1 MKEHNPNQTP
11 RLSLV
16 LHSLHPAVQT
26 PRSDLEARQHVAAL
40 AAVGFDR
47 TPASLVARD
56 PLDRSLRTVY
66 GFSEPGMVGGL
77 RAHDLLLCP
86 RPFARVVLRGLSAVI
101 DGPVALDVPS
111 PRTSL
116 ASVLARLASLL
127 LVTAQE
133 DPRDLNDDAL
143 KERLKTFDDND
154 DALKR
159 ARAPYDQ
166 EAHRRAL
173 AEGSKDG
180 AL

>member
-1 MKEHNPNQTP
+1 MNKHSKTLVPAP
-11 RLSLV
+11 ALV
-16 LHSLHPAVQT
+16 LHTGGRRVQT
-26 PRSDLEARQHVAAL
+26 DIEARMHLAAL
-40 AAVGFDR
+40 ARMGFER
-47 TPASLVARD
+47 CPAPLVAR

-66 GFSEPGMVGGL
+66 GFGEPGMVGGL

-86 RPFARVVLRGLSAVI
+86 RPFARVVLRGLSAVV
-101 DGPVALDVPS
+101 DGPAVLDVPS

-127 LVTAQE
+127 LVAAQE

-159 ARAPYDQ
+159 ARAPYDH

-173 AEGSKDG
+173 AELPKGG
-180 AL
+180 A